1 MGWERLAFLV
11 RKTPITNE
19 MEGGESKN
27 PIKNDE
33 PILRMRRRE
42 IWDE

>member
-1 MGWERLAFLV
+1 MGRERLAFLV
-11 RKTPITNE
+11 GKTPITNE

-27 PIKNDE
+27 PIKKIE
-33 PILRMRRRE
+33 PILKMRRRE